1 MQWSSVR
8 KKPALFKTGVDAARA
23 VLVGVDT
30 GREDFA
36 DSMAELSLLAESAG
50 SIPAASVI
58 ARKGKTDP
66 ALFIG
71 SGKANEVKKVM
82 EEQAA
87 ELVIFN
93 HPLSPTQQRNLE
105 RHIGFHVMDRTGL
118 ILDIFSQRAQ
128 SHIGKTQVELAQV
141 RYRMSRLVRAWSH
154 LERQRGGIGVR
165 GGPGETQMELDR
177 RMLATKA
184 KRLENE
190 LEKLQRQQRTQRR
203 ARNRKDVFSV
213 SLVGYTNAG
222 KSTLFNSLTKAGAY
236 AADQLF
242 ATLDT
247 TSRKVHLDGV
257 GSIVVSDTVG
267 FIRDLPHQLVEA
279 FRATLD
285 ETIHADLILHVI
297 DACSPVAREQKA
309 EVEDVLRE
317 IGADDIPRIEV
328 MNKIDQMPQTFTE
341 GAVLIR
347 DSEGIP
353 SQVFL
358 SAKTGLG
365 LDLLRLALAECSQ
378 MTDRIRFEQNRSKVQ
393 IAPDE
398 LLAPLPER
406 PETSE
411 FNPIPN
417 QKYSPHDA

>member
-1 MQWSSVR
+1 
-8 KKPALFKTGVDAARA
+8 
-23 VLVGVDT
+23 
-30 GREDFA
+30 
-36 DSMAELSLLAESAG
+36 MAELSLLAESAG
-50 SIPAASVI
+50 SIPSASVI
-58 ARKGKTDP
+58 ARKGRADP

-71 SGKANEVKKVM
+71 SGKANELKRAM
-82 EEQAA
+82 EEHSA
-87 ELVIFN
+87 ELAIFN

-184 KRLENE
+184 KRLEAE

-203 ARNRKDVFSV
+203 ARNRKDIFSV

-222 KSTLFNSLTKAGAY
+222 KSTLFNALTKAGTY

-247 TSRKVHLDGV
+247 TSRKVHLEGV

-297 DACSPVAREQKA
+297 DACSPVEREQKA
-309 EVEDVLRE
+309 QVEAVLRE
-317 IGADDIPRIEV
+317 IGADSTPRMEV
-328 MNKIDQMPQTFTE
+328 MNKIDQMPQTFTR
-341 GAVLIR
+341 GPVLHR
-347 DSEGIP
+347 DTDGMP
-353 SQVFL
+353 SQVFI

-365 LDLLRLALAECSQ
+365 LDLLRLALGECSQ
-378 MTDRIRFEQNRSKVQ
+378 MTDRIRVEQNRSKSQ
-393 IAPDE
+393 MASDE
-398 LLAPLPER
+398 FLEPLAER
-406 PETSE
+406 PESAE
-411 FNPIPN
+411 FNPLPN
-417 QKYSPHDA
+417 RRYSPNDA

>member
-1 MQWSSVR
+1 V
-8 KKPALFKTGVDAARA
+8 ALYNTGVDAARA

-36 DSMAELSLLAESAG
+36 DSMAELSLLADSAG
-50 SIPAASVI
+50 SIPTASVI

-71 SGKANEVKKVM
+71 SGKVNELKRVM
-82 EEQAA
+82 EEHDA
-87 ELVIFN
+87 ELAIFN

-105 RHIGFHVMDRTGL
+105 RHLGRHVMDRTGL

-184 KRLENE
+184 KRLESE

-203 ARNRKDVFSV
+203 SRHRQAVFSV

-222 KSTLFNSLTKAGAY
+222 KSTLFNSLTKAGTY

-247 TSRKVHLDGV
+247 TSRRVHLDGI

-267 FIRDLPHQLVEA
+267 FIRELPHQLVEA

-297 DACSPVAREQKA
+297 DACSPVMKEQIA
-309 EVEDVLRE
+309 EVEAVLAE
-317 IGADDIPRIEV
+317 IGADEIPRIEI
-328 MNKIDQMPQTFTE
+328 MNKIDLMPQTFTK
-341 GAVLIR
+341 GPVLVR
-347 DSEGIP
+347 DGQGIP
-353 SQVFL
+353 KQIFL
-358 SAKTGLG
+358 SAQSGLG
-365 LDLLRLALAECSQ
+365 LDLLRSALAECSE
-378 MTDRIRFEQNRSKVQ
+378 MTDKMRTEQNRAKQQMAS
-393 IAPDE
+393 DE
-398 LLAPLPER
+398 FLAPLPER
-406 PETSE
+406 PETAE
-411 FNPIPN
+411 FNPIPSII
-417 QKYSPHDA
+417 YSPNDA

>member
-1 MQWSSVR
+1 
-8 KKPALFKTGVDAARA
+8 
-23 VLVGVDT
+23 
-30 GREDFA
+30 
-36 DSMAELSLLAESAG
+36 MAELSLLADSAG

-58 ARKGKTDP
+58 ARKGRTDP
-66 ALFIG
+66 ALYIG
-71 SGKANEVKKVM
+71 SGKANELKKVM
-82 EEQAA
+82 EDQGA
-87 ELVIFN
+87 ELAIFN
-93 HPLSPTQQRNLE
+93 HSLSPTQQRNLE
-105 RHIGFHVMDRTGL
+105 RQIGFHVMDRTGL

-128 SHIGKTQVELAQV
+128 SHIGKTQVQLAQV
-141 RYRMSRLVRAWSH
+141 RYQMSRLVRAWSH
-154 LERQRGGIGVR
+154 LERQKGGIGLR

-177 RMLATKA
+177 RILATKA

-203 ARNRKDVFSV
+203 ARSRKDVFSV

-222 KSTLFNSLTKAGAY
+222 KSTLFNALTKAGAY

-247 TSRKVHLDGV
+247 TSRRVHLEEV

-267 FIRDLPHQLVEA
+267 FIRELPHQLVEA

-297 DACSPVAREQKA
+297 DACSPVSREQKA
-309 EVEDVLRE
+309 EVEAVLRE
-317 IGADDIPRIEV
+317 IGANDIPRIEV
-328 MNKIDQMPQTFTE
+328 MNKIDQMPQTFTR
-341 GAVLIR
+341 GASLER

-358 SAKTGLG
+358 SAKTGQG

-378 MTDRIRFEQNRSKVQ
+378 MTDRMRVEHNRAKKQ
-393 IAPDE
+393 MAPDE
-398 LLAPLPER
+398 FLAPLPER
-406 PETSE
+406 PESSE

-417 QKYSPHDA
+417 RKYLANDA